1 MIPFKECVYRENR
14 RWEGRDFLQS
24 RNQPI
29 LSPRQEY
36 QIPTRLPHHTYTA
49 ITFFLKLNTKFL

>member
-1 MIPFKECVYRENR
+1 MTPFRECVFRENQ
-14 RWEGRDFLQS
+14 RWEGRVFLQS

-36 QIPTRLPHHTYTA
+36 QIPTRLPHHTSTA
-49 ITFFLKLNTKFL
+49 ITLKKKLNKKFL